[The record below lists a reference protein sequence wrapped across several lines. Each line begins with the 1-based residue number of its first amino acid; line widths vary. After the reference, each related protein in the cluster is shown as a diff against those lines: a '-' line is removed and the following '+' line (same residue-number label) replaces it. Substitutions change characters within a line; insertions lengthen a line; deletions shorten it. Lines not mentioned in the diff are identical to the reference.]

1 MSSLIKTASNRHC
14 TTHRLGFKL
23 GANRLYNTPI
33 LGSKIFGGKRID
45 EVVKELHGIGRS
57 LGVGLAP

>member
-1 MSSLIKTASNRHC
+1 MSLLIKIASNRRC
-14 TTHRLGFKL
+14 TTDRLGFKL
-23 GANRLYNTPI
+23 RANRLYNTQI

>member
-1 MSSLIKTASNRHC
+1 MSSLIKTVSNQRC
-14 TTHRLGFKL
+14 ITYGLRLKLSVFTTHDFSVLKF
-23 GANRLYNTPI
+23 PVE
-33 LGSKIFGGKRID
+33 KIID